1 MLFLIFA
8 EVVKSRDREKFYAFY
23 MSMLIFMLR
32 FVRKGFIVS
41 TLIFNGG
48 S

>member
-1 MLFLIFA
+1 MLFLIFV
-8 EVVKSRDREKFYAFY
+8 EWVMPGEREQFYVFY

-41 TLIFNGG
+41 MLI
-48 S
+48 